1 MKWIFLP
8 LVFLLHAAVY
18 AQSLKGITGEK
29 DTSFTNYSALKD
41 AQKSFP
47 QISLAPEIIDDTL
60 TEIHNLPYCVL
71 PGRRLE
77 LDKFELSAKADSS
90 RPAIVI
96 VHGGGWRSGDRSQ
109 HYPLAQRLAL
119 RGYVC
124 FTPEYRLSTEE
135 LYPAAVQD
143 IKAALRWIHLNAS
156 SFHIDTNRIAIVGF
170 SAGGELA
177 AFMGAT
183 NGMPS
188 FEKINCNKGQSSQ
201 VKAVVDIDGILAFV
215 HPESGE
221 GNDSRYTSAASFWF
235 GYSKKENPRL
245 WEEASP
251 LTQVGRHSPPTLFI
265 NSPLL
270 SMHAGR
276 DDYIKK
282 LSSFGIYSEV
292 QTFNNAPH
300 AFCLFDPWIEPTVDY
315 IDRFLKK
322 IFQQ

>member
-1 MKWIFLP
+1 MKWIFICA
-8 LVFLLHAAVY
+8 VIFLQATVN
-18 AQSLKGITGEK
+18 AQSLRGITGEK
-29 DTSFTNYSALKD
+29 DTFFTNQSAFAD
-41 AQKSFP
+41 AVKSFP
-47 QISLAPEIIDDTL
+47 NIKLAAEISSDSLSEIR
-60 TEIHNLPYCVL
+60 NLPYCVL

-77 LDKFELSAKADSS
+77 LDKFELSS
-90 RPAIVI
+90 RSDTPRSAIVI

-109 HYPLAQRLAL
+109 HYPMAQRLAL
-119 RGYVC
+119 MGYVC

-135 LYPAAVQD
+135 LYPAAVYD

-156 SFHIDTNRIAIVGF
+156 SFNIDTNRIAIVGF

-188 FEKINCNKGQSSQ
+188 FEKMNCNKGQSSQ
-201 VKAVVDIDGILAFV
+201 VKAVVDIDGILAFI

-221 GNDSRYTSAASFWF
+221 GRDSKYTSAATFWF
-235 GYSKKENPRL
+235 GYSKKENPKL

-251 LTQVGRHSPPTLFI
+251 LTQAGQHSPPTLFI

-276 DDYIKK
+276 DDYMKK
-282 LSSFGIYSEV
+282 LSSFGIYTEV

-300 AFCLFDPWIEPTVDY
+300 AFCLFEPWIDPTVLY
-315 IDRFLKK
+315 IDKFLKK
-322 IFQQ
+322 VFQK

>member
-1 MKWIFLP
+1 MKWIFL
-8 LVFLLHAAVY
+8 LAGILFHTALH
-18 AQSLKGITGEK
+18 AQSLRGITGEK
-29 DTSFTNYSALKD
+29 DTFFTNYSALKE

-47 QISLAPEIIDDTL
+47 QISLATEINDDTL
-60 TEIHNLPYCVL
+60 TAIHNLPYCVL

-77 LDKFELSAKADSS
+77 LDKFELSAKSDSP

-96 VHGGGWRSGDRSQ
+96 IHGGGWRSGDRSQ
-109 HYPLAQRLAL
+109 HYPMAQRLAL

-135 LYPAAVQD
+135 LYPAAVYD
-143 IKAALRWIHLNAS
+143 IKAALRWIHLNAA
-156 SFHIDTNRIAIVGF
+156 SFNIDTNRIAVVGF

-177 AFMGAT
+177 ALMGAT
-183 NGMPS
+183 NGIAS
-188 FEKINCNKGQSSQ
+188 FEKMNCNRNQSSL
-201 VKAVVDIDGILAFV
+201 VKAVVDIDGILAFI
-215 HPESGE
+215 HPESAE
-221 GNDSRYTSAASFWF
+221 GIDSKYTSAATFWF
-235 GYSKKENPRL
+235 GYSKKENPQL
-245 WEEASP
+245 WEQASP
-251 LTQVGRHSPPTLFI
+251 LTHVGRHSPPTLFI

-276 DDYIKK
+276 DDYRKK

-300 AFCLFDPWIEPTVDY
+300 AFCLFDPWMDPTIEY

-322 IFQQ
+322 IFQ